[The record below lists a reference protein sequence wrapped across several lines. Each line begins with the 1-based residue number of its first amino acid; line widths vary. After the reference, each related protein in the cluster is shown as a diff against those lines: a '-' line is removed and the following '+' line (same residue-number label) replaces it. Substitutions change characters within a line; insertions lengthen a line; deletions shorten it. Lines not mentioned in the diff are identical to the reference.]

1 MPIKRIF
8 HDPIHKEIVFD
19 SKKPEELMILELIDS
34 IAFQRLRR
42 IKQLG
47 AASLLFH
54 GAESSRFTHSIGV
67 FCIAKKIY
75 NKLLENKSSF
85 CENKFVLYGAAL
97 LHDLGHGPL
106 SHTSEAIFAHNHE
119 EWSKNLVENYY
130 PINSILK
137 KYDNSLPRKI
147 AELFESK
154 QIFSKPLKTL
164 ISSEIDCD
172 RLDYLLRDSYN
183 TGTNYGLVDLERIIS
198 ALTFSPDGNIA
209 IKPKGV
215 IAIEHFLV
223 LRNLM
228 YRTIYNHRINEIST
242 WILEKIIYTI
252 KQNFQKKIWIDKSLY
267 KWIFSYEKVDF
278 DDFIRNDDITFYYH
292 LIRWK
297 DESFEPLSTLCK
309 MFIDRD
315 LLNASD
321 ISFLNNIE
329 RLKILAFARK
339 LCEKNNYDSEIFCGI
354 KERSFKGFES
364 NNALKIWDGTH
375 QNLLENSS
383 ALIKTLMKPEESAFI
398 IYPGLI
404 KNEIKNQILL
414 LKNNSCSKFNGNH
427 Y

>member
-1 MPIKRIF
+1 MSIKRIF

-19 SKKPEELMILELIDS
+19 SGKPEELMIMELIDT

-67 FCIAKKIY
+67 FCIARKIFQR
-75 NKLLENKSSF
+75 LIESQSSF
-85 CENKFVLYGAAL
+85 SENKFLLYGAAL

-106 SHTSEAIFAHNHE
+106 SHTSEAIFDHNHE
-119 EWSKNLVENYY
+119 QWSKKLVTNYS

-137 KYDNSLPRKI
+137 KYDQELPRKI
-147 AELFESK
+147 GELFESK
-154 QIFSKPLKTL
+154 KIFSKPLKTL

-183 TGTNYGLVDLERIIS
+183 TGTKYGLVDLERIIS
-198 ALTFSPDGNIA
+198 GLTFSPDGNIA

-215 IAIEHFLV
+215 MAIEHFLV

-242 WILEKIIYTI
+242 WILEKIISTI
-252 KQNFQKKIWIDKSLY
+252 KQNSDKKIWIDRSLH
-267 KWIFSYEKVDF
+267 KWIFSYAKIDF
-278 DDFIRNDDITFYYH
+278 DDFIKNDDVTFFYH

-315 LLNASD
+315 FLKASD
-321 ISFLNNIE
+321 ISFLSKLD
-329 RLKILAFARK
+329 RLEVLAYARK
-339 LCEKNNYDSEIFCGI
+339 LCEINNYDSEIFCGI
-354 KERSFKGFES
+354 KERSFRGFES
-364 NNALKIWDGTH
+364 NNALKIWDGTY
-375 QNLLENSS
+375 QNSLENSS
-383 ALIKTLMKPEESAFI
+383 GLIKTLMQSEESSFI
-398 IYPGLI
+398 IYPGNI
-404 KNEIKNQILL
+404 KNEIKNQISLMR
-414 LKNNSCSKFNGNH
+414 GNR
-427 Y
+427 

>member
-1 MPIKRIF
+1 MSIKRIF
-8 HDPIHKEIVFD
+8 NDPIHKEIVFD
-19 SKKPEELMILELIDS
+19 SGKPEEAMVMELIDT

-47 AASLLFH
+47 TASLLFH

-67 FCIAKKIY
+67 FCIARKIY
-75 NKLLENKSSF
+75 QRLIERKSSF
-85 CENKFVLYGAAL
+85 CENKFILYGAAL

-106 SHTSEAIFAHNHE
+106 SHTSEAIFDHNHE
-119 EWSKNLVENYY
+119 KWSQNLVKNYS

-137 KYDNSLPRKI
+137 NYGNELPRQI
-147 AELFESK
+147 GELFVSK

-183 TGTNYGLVDLERIIS
+183 TGTKYGLVDLERIIS
-198 ALTFSPDGNIA
+198 ALTFSPDGNIG

-223 LRNLM
+223 LRKLM
-228 YRTIYNHRINEIST
+228 YKTIYNHRINEIST
-242 WILEKIIYTI
+242 WILEKIIQTI
-252 KQNFQKKIWIDKSLY
+252 KQNFEKKIWLDKSLH
-267 KWIFSYEKVDF
+267 KWIFSSAKLDF
-278 DDFIRNDDITFYYH
+278 DDFIRIDDVSFFYH

-297 DESFEPLSTLCK
+297 DESFEPLSTLSK

-315 LLNASD
+315 LLKASD
-321 ISFLNNIE
+321 ISFLNKID

-364 NNALKIWDGTH
+364 NNALKIWDGTY
-375 QNLLENSS
+375 QTLLENSS
-383 ALIKTLMKPEESAFI
+383 ELIKTLMKSDESSLI
-398 IYPGLI
+398 IYPDVI
-404 KNEIKNQILL
+404 NNEIKNQISMFR
-414 LKNNSCSKFNGNH
+414 NRP
-427 Y
+427 

>member
-1 MPIKRIF
+1 MSIKRIF

-19 SKKPEELMILELIDS
+19 SGKPEELMIMELIDTN
-34 IAFQRLRR
+34 AFQRLRR

-67 FCIAKKIY
+67 FCIARKIY
-75 NKLLENKSSF
+75 QRLIESKTSF
-85 CENKFVLYGAAL
+85 YRNKFVLYGAAL

-106 SHTSEAIFAHNHE
+106 SHTSESIFDHNHE
-119 EWSKNLVENYY
+119 QWSQNLVENYF

-137 KYDNSLPRKI
+137 KYDNELPKKI
-147 AELFESK
+147 GEIFASK
-154 QIFSKPLKTL
+154 QLFSKPLKTL

-183 TGTNYGLVDLERIIS
+183 TGTKYGLVDLERIIS
-198 ALTFSPDGNIA
+198 VLTFSPDGNIA
-209 IKPKGV
+209 LKPKGI

-242 WILEKIIYTI
+242 WILEKIIFTI
-252 KQNFQKKIWIDKSLY
+252 KHNFDKKIWIDKSFY
-267 KWIFSYEKVDF
+267 KWIFSPKNINF
-278 DDFIRNDDITFYYH
+278 DDFINNDDITFYYH

-297 DESFEPLSTLCK
+297 DESYEPLSTLCK
-309 MFIDRD
+309 MFINRD
-315 LLNASD
+315 LLKASD
-321 ISFLNNIE
+321 ISCLSKID

-339 LCEKNNYDSEIFCGI
+339 LCETNNYDSEIFCGI

-364 NNALKIWDGTH
+364 NNALKIWDGTY
-375 QNLLENSS
+375 LSALEKSS
-383 ALIKTLMKPEESAFI
+383 ALIKTLMRSEESSFI
-398 IYPGLI
+398 IYPDMI
-404 KNEIKNQILL
+404 KNEIKNEISLI
-414 LKNNSCSKFNGNH
+414 KNNSKI
-427 Y
+427 

>member
-1 MPIKRIF
+1 MSIKRTF

-19 SKKPEELMILELIDS
+19 AGKPEELMIMELIDT

-47 AASLLFH
+47 AASLIFH

-67 FCIAKKIY
+67 FCIARKIY
-75 NKLLENKSSF
+75 KRLIEIKSSF

-106 SHTSEAIFAHNHE
+106 SHTSETIFEHNHE
-119 EWSKNLVENYY
+119 KWSQNLVRYY
-130 PINSILK
+130 HPINSILK
-137 KYDNSLPRKI
+137 KYDNELPTLI
-147 AELFESK
+147 GELFESK
-154 QIFSKPLKTL
+154 QLFSKPLKTL

-183 TGTNYGLVDLERIIS
+183 TGTKYGLVDLERIIS
-198 ALTFSPDGNIA
+198 GLTFSPGGNIA

-228 YRTIYNHRINEIST
+228 YRTIYNHKINEIST
-242 WILEKIIYTI
+242 WILEKIMSII
-252 KQNFQKKIWIDKSLY
+252 KNKYENKIWLDEPLH
-267 KWIFSYEKVDF
+267 KWIFSPENLDF
-278 DDFIRNDDITFYYH
+278 DDFIKNDDVTFYYH

-315 LLNASD
+315 FLKGSD
-321 ISFLNNIE
+321 ISFLSKVD
-329 RLKILAFARK
+329 RLEILAFARK
-339 LCEKNNYDSEIFCGI
+339 LCETNDYDPEIFCGI

-364 NNALKIWDGTH
+364 NKALKIWDGSY
-375 QNLLENSS
+375 LSSLENSS
-383 ALIKTLMKPEESAFI
+383 SLIKTLMKSEETAFI
-398 IYPGLI
+398 VYPGVI
-404 KNEIKNQILL
+404 KNDIKRKISF
-414 LKNNSCSKFNGNH
+414 LKNNS
-427 Y
+427 

>member
-1 MPIKRIF
+1 MSIKRIF

-19 SKKPEELMILELIDS
+19 SGKPEELMIMELIDT

-67 FCIAKKIY
+67 FCIARKIY
-75 NKLLENKSSF
+75 NRLIEIKSSF
-85 CENKFVLYGAAL
+85 RENKFVLYGAAL

-106 SHTSEAIFAHNHE
+106 SHTSEVIFDHNHE
-119 EWSKNLVENYY
+119 RWSQNLVKNYS

-137 KYDNSLPRKI
+137 KYDHELPKQI
-147 AELFESK
+147 WELFESK
-154 QIFSKPLKTL
+154 QLFAKPLKTL

-183 TGTNYGLVDLERIIS
+183 TGTKYGLVDLERIIS

-209 IKPKGV
+209 IKPKGI

-242 WILEKIIYTI
+242 WILEKIISTI
-252 KQNFQKKIWIDKSLY
+252 KSNFDPKIWIDRSLY
-267 KWIFSYEKVDF
+267 KLIFSPKNIDF
-278 DDFIRNDDITFYYH
+278 DDFIKNDDVTFYYH

-315 LLNASD
+315 LLKASD
-321 ISFLNNIE
+321 ISFLSKIN
-329 RLKILAFARK
+329 RLKILAFAKK

-354 KERSFKGFES
+354 KEKSFKGFES
-364 NNALKIWDGTH
+364 NNSLKIWDGTY
-375 QNLLENSS
+375 QNSLENSS
-383 ALIKTLMKPEESAFI
+383 ALIKILMESRESSLI
-398 IYPGLI
+398 IYPNAI
-404 KNEIKNQILL
+404 KSEIRNQISV
-414 LKNNSCSKFNGNH
+414 LKNNS
-427 Y
+427 

>member
-1 MPIKRIF
+1 MSIKRIF

-19 SKKPEELMILELIDS
+19 SGKPEELMVMELIDT
-34 IAFQRLRR
+34 IVFQRLRR

-47 AASLLFH
+47 PASLLFH

-67 FCIAKKIY
+67 FCIARKIY
-75 NKLLENKSSF
+75 HRLIESKSSF
-85 CENKFVLYGAAL
+85 CENKFALYGAAL

-106 SHTSEAIFAHNHE
+106 SHTSETIFDHNHE
-119 EWSKNLVENYY
+119 QWSQNLVKNYS

-137 KYDNSLPRKI
+137 NYDNELPTQI

-154 QIFSKPLKTL
+154 QLFSRPLKTL

-183 TGTNYGLVDLERIIS
+183 SGTKYGLVDLERIIS

-223 LRNLM
+223 LRNFM
-228 YRTIYNHRINEIST
+228 YRTIYNHKINEIST
-242 WILEKIIYTI
+242 WILEKIISKI
-252 KQNFQKKIWIDKSLY
+252 KDDFDNKIWLDKSLQ
-267 KWIFSYEKVDF
+267 KWIFSPEKVDF
-278 DDFIRNDDITFYYH
+278 DDFIRNDDVTFYYH

-315 LLNASD
+315 LLKASD
-321 ISFLNNIE
+321 ISFLNKID
-329 RLKILAFARK
+329 RLEILAFARK
-339 LCEKNNYDSEIFCGI
+339 LCEANNYDAEIFCGI
-354 KERSFKGFES
+354 KESSFKGFES
-364 NNALKIWDGTH
+364 SNALKIWDGSY
-375 QNLLENSS
+375 QSSLENKSS
-383 ALIKTLMKPEESAFI
+383 LIKTLMKSEESSFI
-398 IYPGLI
+398 IYPDII
-404 KNEIKNQILL
+404 KNKIKNQISIIR
-414 LKNNSCSKFNGNH
+414 NN

>member
-1 MPIKRIF
+1 MSNKRIF

-19 SKKPEELMILELIDS
+19 SAKPEELMIMELIDTVV
-34 IAFQRLRR
+34 FQRLRR

-47 AASLLFH
+47 PASLLFH

-67 FCIAKKIY
+67 FCIARKIY
-75 NKLLENKSSF
+75 ERLIESKSSF

-106 SHTSEAIFAHNHE
+106 SHTSETIFDHNHE
-119 EWSKNLVENYY
+119 KWSQKLVKNYS

-137 KYDNSLPRKI
+137 KFDNELPGQI
-147 AELFESK
+147 GELFESK
-154 QIFSKPLKTL
+154 SLFSKPLKTL

-183 TGTNYGLVDLERIIS
+183 TGTKYGLVDLERITS

-252 KQNFQKKIWIDKSLY
+252 RNNFEKKIWLDESLH
-267 KWIFSYEKVDF
+267 KWIFSPEKVDF
-278 DDFIRNDDITFYYH
+278 DDFIRNDDVTFYYH

-309 MFIDRD
+309 MFINRD
-315 LLNASD
+315 LLKASN
-321 ISFLNNIE
+321 ISFLSKLD
-329 RLKILAFARK
+329 RVKILAITRK
-339 LCEKNNYDSEIFCGI
+339 LCEANNYDSEIFCGI
-354 KERSFKGFES
+354 KEKSFKGFES
-364 NNALKIWDGTH
+364 NNALKIWDGTY
-375 QNLLENSS
+375 QSSLENSS
-383 ALIKTLMKPEESAFI
+383 ALIKTLMESKESSFI
-398 IYPGLI
+398 IYPSII
-404 KNEIKNQILL
+404 KHEINNQISL
-414 LKNNSCSKFNGNH
+414 LKNNS
-427 Y
+427 

>member
-1 MPIKRIF
+1 MSIKKIF
-8 HDPIHKEIVFD
+8 HDPIHNEIIFD
-19 SKKPEELMILELIDS
+19 SGKPEELMILELIDT

-67 FCIAKKIY
+67 FFIARKIY
-75 NKLLENKSSF
+75 QRLIESKSSF
-85 CENKFVLYGAAL
+85 CDNKFVLYGAAL

-106 SHTSEAIFAHNHE
+106 SHTSEAIFDHNHE
-119 EWSKNLVENYY
+119 QWSQKLVQNYS

-137 KYDNSLPRKI
+137 KYDNELPRQI
-147 AELFESK
+147 GELFESK
-154 QIFSKPLKTL
+154 QLFSNPLKTL

-183 TGTNYGLVDLERIIS
+183 TGTKYGLVDLERIIS

-228 YRTIYNHRINEIST
+228 YRTIYNHKINEIST
-242 WILEKIIYTI
+242 WILEKIIYTL
-252 KQNFQKKIWIDKSLY
+252 KNNFEKKIWIDKSLY
-267 KWIFSYEKVDF
+267 KWIFSPEKIDF
-278 DDFIRNDDITFYYH
+278 NDFIKNDDVTFYYH

-315 LLNASD
+315 FLKGSD
-321 ISFLNNIE
+321 ISFLSKID
-329 RLKILAFARK
+329 RLSVLAFARK
-339 LCEKNNYDSEIFCGI
+339 LCEKNNFDSEIFCGI

-364 NNALKIWDGTH
+364 NNALKIWDGSY
-375 QNLLENSS
+375 QSLLENNSS
-383 ALIKTLMKPEESAFI
+383 LIKTLMKSEESSFI
-398 IYPGLI
+398 VYPCVI
-404 KNEIKNQILL
+404 KNEIKNKISLI
-414 LKNNSCSKFNGNH
+414 KNNS
-427 Y
+427 

>member
-1 MPIKRIF
+1 MTIKRIF

-19 SKKPEELMILELIDS
+19 SGKPEESMIMELIDT

-47 AASLLFH
+47 AASLVFH

-67 FCIAKKIY
+67 FCIARKIY
-75 NKLLENKSSF
+75 QRLIEIKSSF
-85 CENKFVLYGAAL
+85 YENKFVLYGAAL

-106 SHTSEAIFAHNHE
+106 SHTSEVIFDHNHE
-119 EWSKNLVENYY
+119 EWSQNLVQNYS

-137 KYDNSLPRKI
+137 KYDNELPKQI

-183 TGTNYGLVDLERIIS
+183 TGTKYGLVDLERIIS

-242 WILEKIIYTI
+242 WILEKIIFTI
-252 KQNFQKKIWIDKSLY
+252 KHNFEKKS
-267 KWIFSYEKVDF
+267 
-278 DDFIRNDDITFYYH
+278 
-292 LIRWK
+292 
-297 DESFEPLSTLCK
+297 
-309 MFIDRD
+309 
-315 LLNASD
+315 
-321 ISFLNNIE
+321 
-329 RLKILAFARK
+329 
-339 LCEKNNYDSEIFCGI
+339 G
-354 KERSFKGFES
+354 
-364 NNALKIWDGTH
+364 
-375 QNLLENSS
+375 
-383 ALIKTLMKPEESAFI
+383 
-398 IYPGLI
+398 
-404 KNEIKNQILL
+404 
-414 LKNNSCSKFNGNH
+414 
-427 Y
+427 

>member
-1 MPIKRIF
+1 MSKRIF

-19 SKKPEELMILELIDS
+19 SGKPEELMIMELIDT

-47 AASLLFH
+47 PASLLFH

-67 FCIAKKIY
+67 FYIARKIY
-75 NKLLENKSSF
+75 QRLIENKSSF
-85 CENKFVLYGAAL
+85 RENKFVLYGAAL

-106 SHTSEAIFAHNHE
+106 SHTSESIFDHNHE
-119 EWSKNLVENYY
+119 EWSQNLVRNYS
-130 PINSILK
+130 PINTILK
-137 KYDNSLPRKI
+137 KYDLELPRQI
-147 AELFESK
+147 GELFESK
-154 QIFSKPLKTL
+154 QLFSQPLKTL

-183 TGTNYGLVDLERIIS
+183 TGTKYGLVDLERIIS
-198 ALTFSPDGNIA
+198 GLTFAPDGNIA

-242 WILEKIIYTI
+242 WILQKIISTI
-252 KQNFQKKIWIDKSLY
+252 KQNFEKKIWIDKSLY
-267 KWIFSYEKVDF
+267 QWIFSPNKLDF
-278 DDFIRNDDITFYYH
+278 DDFIKNDDITFYYH

-297 DESFEPLSTLCK
+297 DESLEPLSTLCK
-309 MFIDRD
+309 MFIDRN
-315 LLNASD
+315 LLKASD
-321 ISFLNNIE
+321 ISFLNKID

-354 KERSFKGFES
+354 KDRSFRGFES
-364 NNALKIWDGTH
+364 NNALKIWDGTY
-375 QNLLENSS
+375 QSSLENSS
-383 ALIKTLMKPEESAFI
+383 GLIKTLMKSEETSLI
-398 IYPGLI
+398 IYPSVI
-404 KNEIKNQILL
+404 KNEIINQISSI
-414 LKNNSCSKFNGNH
+414 KNNPQF
-427 Y
+427 

>member
-1 MPIKRIF
+1 MGIKRIF
-8 HDPIHKEIVFD
+8 HDPIHKEIVFN
-19 SKKPEELMILELIDS
+19 SEKPEELMIMELIDT

-54 GAESSRFTHSIGV
+54 GAEASRFTHSIGV
-67 FCIAKKIY
+67 FCIARKIY
-75 NKLLENKSSF
+75 KRLIENKSSF

-106 SHTSEAIFAHNHE
+106 SHTSEAIFDHNHE
-119 EWSKNLVENYY
+119 EWSQNLVKNYS

-137 KYDNSLPRKI
+137 KYDTELPKQI
-147 AELFESK
+147 WELYESK
-154 QIFSKPLKTL
+154 QLFSKPLKTL

-183 TGTNYGLVDLERIIS
+183 TGTKYGLVDLERIIS
-198 ALTFSPDGNIA
+198 GLTFAPDGNIA

-223 LRNLM
+223 LRNIM

-242 WILEKIIYTI
+242 WILEKIIFTI
-252 KQNFQKKIWIDKSLY
+252 KHYSEREIWIDKSLY
-267 KWIFSYEKVDF
+267 KWIFSPKEVDF
-278 DDFIRNDDITFYYH
+278 DDFIRNDDVTFYYH

-315 LLNASD
+315 LLKASN
-321 ISFLNNIE
+321 ISFLNKID
-329 RLKILAFARK
+329 RLKILAFARNI
-339 LCEKNNYDSEIFCGI
+339 CEKNNYDSEIFCGI
-354 KERSFKGFES
+354 KERSFKGFKS
-364 NNALKIWDGTH
+364 NNALKIWDGTY
-375 QNLLENSS
+375 QNSLENSS
-383 ALIKTLMKPEESAFI
+383 HLIKTLMKSEESSFI
-398 IYPGLI
+398 IYPSMI
-404 KNEIKNQILL
+404 KDEIKNQISLIR
-414 LKNNSCSKFNGNH
+414 NNSYF
-427 Y
+427 

>member
-1 MPIKRIF
+1 MGTKRIF

-19 SKKPEELMILELIDS
+19 SAKPEELMVMELIDTV
-34 IAFQRLRR
+34 AFQRLRR

-47 AASLLFH
+47 PASLLFH
-54 GAESSRFTHSIGV
+54 GAESSRFTHSVGV
-67 FCIAKKIY
+67 FCIARKIF
-75 NKLLENKSSF
+75 NKLIENQSSF
-85 CENKFVLYGAAL
+85 SENKFILYGAAL

-106 SHTSEAIFAHNHE
+106 SHTSEAIFEHDHE
-119 EWSKNLVENYY
+119 QWSQNLVKNYS

-137 KYDNSLPRKI
+137 KYDHELPRQI
-147 AELFESK
+147 GELFKSK
-154 QIFSKPLKTL
+154 QLFSKPLKTL

-183 TGTNYGLVDLERIIS
+183 TGTKYGLVDLERILS

-242 WILEKIIYTI
+242 WILEKIIFKI
-252 KQNFQKKIWIDKSLY
+252 KNNYEQKIWLDKSLY
-267 KWIFSYEKVDF
+267 KWIFSPEKVDF
-278 DDFIRNDDITFYYH
+278 EDFIRNDDVTFYYH

-315 LLNASD
+315 LLKASD
-321 ISFLNNIE
+321 ISFLSKIQ
-329 RLKILAFARK
+329 RLEILAFARK
-339 LCEKNNYDSEIFCGI
+339 LCEANNYDPEIFCGI

-364 NNALKIWDGTH
+364 NNALKIWDGTY
-375 QNLLENSS
+375 QKSLENSS
-383 ALIKTLMKPEESAFI
+383 ALIKTLMKSEESAFI

-404 KNEIKNQILL
+404 KNEIKNQITLL
-414 LKNNSCSKFNGNH
+414 MNNS
-427 Y
+427 

>member
-1 MPIKRIF
+1 MSIKRIF

-19 SKKPEELMILELIDS
+19 SGKPEELMIMELIDT

-47 AASLLFH
+47 AASLVFH

-67 FCIAKKIY
+67 FCIARKIY
-75 NKLLENKSSF
+75 QRLIEIKSSF
-85 CENKFVLYGAAL
+85 YENKFVLYGAAL

-106 SHTSEAIFAHNHE
+106 SHTSEVIFDHNHE
-119 EWSKNLVENYY
+119 QWSQNLVKNYS

-137 KYDNSLPRKI
+137 KYDNELPKQI
-147 AELFESK
+147 CELFESK
-154 QIFSKPLKTL
+154 QLFSNPLKTL

-183 TGTNYGLVDLERIIS
+183 TGTKYGLVDLERIIS
-198 ALTFSPDGNIA
+198 GLTFSPDGNIA
-209 IKPKGV
+209 IKPKGI

-228 YRTIYNHRINEIST
+228 YRTIYNHKINEIST
-242 WILEKIIYTI
+242 WILEKIISTI
-252 KQNFQKKIWIDKSLY
+252 KDNFEKKIWIDNSLH
-267 KWIFSYEKVDF
+267 KWIFSSKNLDF
-278 DDFIRNDDITFYYH
+278 DDFIKNDDITFYYH

-297 DESFEPLSTLCK
+297 DESFEPLSKLCK

-315 LLNASD
+315 LLRASD
-321 ISFLNNIE
+321 ISFLNKVD
-329 RLKILAFARK
+329 RLKILAFAKK

-364 NNALKIWDGTH
+364 NNAFKIWDGTY
-375 QNLLENSS
+375 QNSLESS
-383 ALIKTLMKPEESAFI
+383 SELIKTLLKSREISLI
-398 IYPGLI
+398 IYPNLI
-404 KNEIKNQILL
+404 KSEITTQISV
-414 LKNNSCSKFNGNH
+414 LKNNS
-427 Y
+427 

>member
-1 MPIKRIF
+1 MSIKRIF

-19 SKKPEELMILELIDS
+19 SAKPEELMIMELIDT

-67 FCIAKKIY
+67 FCIARKICQR
-75 NKLLENKSSF
+75 LIENKSSF
-85 CENKFVLYGAAL
+85 CENKLILYGAAL

-106 SHTSEAIFAHNHE
+106 SHTSETIFDHNHE
-119 EWSKNLVENYY
+119 EWSQNLVKNYY

-137 KYDNSLPRKI
+137 KYDNELPKKI
-147 AELFESK
+147 GELFESK

-183 TGTNYGLVDLERIIS
+183 TGTKYGLIDLERIIS

-242 WILEKIIYTI
+242 WILEKIISTI
-252 KQNFQKKIWIDKSLY
+252 KNNFEKKIWLDKSLH
-267 KWIFSYEKVDF
+267 KWIFSPKKVDF
-278 DDFIRNDDITFYYH
+278 DDFIRNDDVTFYYH

-309 MFIDRD
+309 IFIDRD
-315 LLNASD
+315 LLKASD
-321 ISFLNNIE
+321 ISFFNKID
-329 RLKILAFARK
+329 RLKILAFARN
-339 LCEKNNYDSEIFCGI
+339 LCEKNDYDSEIFCGI

-364 NNALKIWDGTH
+364 NNALKIWDGSY
-375 QNLLENSS
+375 QNSLEKSS
-383 ALIKTLMKPEESAFI
+383 ALIKTLMKPEESSFI

-404 KNEIKNQILL
+404 KNEIKNQISLIR
-414 LKNNSCSKFNGNH
+414 NNSQV
-427 Y
+427 

>member
-1 MPIKRIF
+1 MSIKRIF

-19 SKKPEELMILELIDS
+19 SGKPEELMIMELIDT

-67 FCIAKKIY
+67 FCIARKIFHR
-75 NKLLENKSSF
+75 LIEIKSSF
-85 CENKFVLYGAAL
+85 SKNKFILYGAAL

-106 SHTSEAIFAHNHE
+106 SHTSEAIFEHNHE
-119 EWSKNLVENYY
+119 QWSQNLVENYS

-137 KYDNSLPRKI
+137 KYDNELPRQI
-147 AELFESK
+147 GELFQSK
-154 QIFSKPLKTL
+154 QLFLQPLKTL

-183 TGTNYGLVDLERIIS
+183 TGTKYGLVDLERIIS

-215 IAIEHFLV
+215 IAIEHFLA

-228 YRTIYNHRINEIST
+228 YRTIYNHKINEIST
-242 WILEKIIYTI
+242 WILEKIIFKI
-252 KQNFQKKIWIDKSLY
+252 KDNFEKKIWLDQSLY
-267 KWIFSYEKVDF
+267 KWIFSPENVDF
-278 DDFIRNDDITFYYH
+278 EDFIRNDDVTFYYH

-315 LLNASD
+315 LLKASD
-321 ISFLNNIE
+321 ISFLNKID
-329 RLKILAFARK
+329 RLEILAFARK
-339 LCEKNNYDSEIFCGI
+339 LCEANNYDAEIFCGI
-354 KERSFKGFES
+354 KERSFKGFVS
-364 NNALKIWDGTH
+364 SNALKIWDDNY
-375 QNLLENSS
+375 QSSLENSS
-383 ALIKTLMKPEESAFI
+383 ALIKTLMKSEESSFI
-398 IYPGLI
+398 IYPNMI
-404 KNEIKNQILL
+404 KNEIKNEIS
-414 LKNNSCSKFNGNH
+414 LKRNK

>member
-1 MPIKRIF
+1 MSIKRIF

-19 SKKPEELMILELIDS
+19 SGKPEELMIMELIDT

-47 AASLLFH
+47 AASLVFH

-67 FCIAKKIY
+67 FCIARKIY
-75 NKLLENKSSF
+75 QRLIEIKSSF
-85 CENKFVLYGAAL
+85 YENRFVLYGAAL

-106 SHTSEAIFAHNHE
+106 SHTSEVIFDHNHE
-119 EWSKNLVENYY
+119 KWSQNLVKNYS

-137 KYDNSLPRKI
+137 KYDNELPKQI
-147 AELFESK
+147 CELFESK
-154 QIFSKPLKTL
+154 QLFSNPLKTL

-183 TGTNYGLVDLERIIS
+183 TGTKYGLVDLERIIS
-198 ALTFSPDGNIA
+198 GLTFSPDGNIA
-209 IKPKGV
+209 IKPKGI

-242 WILEKIIYTI
+242 WILEKIIFTI
-252 KQNFQKKIWIDKSLY
+252 KDNFEKKIWIDNSLH
-267 KWIFSYEKVDF
+267 KLIFSSQNLDF
-278 DDFIRNDDITFYYH
+278 DDFIKNDDITFYYH
-292 LIRWK
+292 LIKWK
-297 DESFEPLSTLCK
+297 DESFEPLSKLCK

-315 LLNASD
+315 LLRASD
-321 ISFLNNIE
+321 ISFLNKVD
-329 RLKILAFARK
+329 RLNILAFAKK

-364 NNALKIWDGTH
+364 NNAFKIWDGTY
-375 QNLLENSS
+375 QNSLECSS
-383 ALIKTLMKPEESAFI
+383 ELIKTLVKSREISLI
-398 IYPGLI
+398 IYPNLI
-404 KNEIKNQILL
+404 KSEITNQISV
-414 LKNNSCSKFNGNH
+414 LKNNS
-427 Y
+427 

>member
-1 MPIKRIF
+1 MSINRIF

-19 SKKPEELMILELIDS
+19 AEKPEELMIMELVDT

-67 FCIAKKIY
+67 FCIARKISQR
-75 NKLLENKSSF
+75 LIEIKSSF

-106 SHTSEAIFAHNHE
+106 SHTSEVIFDHNHE
-119 EWSKNLVENYY
+119 KWSQNLVKNYS

-137 KYDNSLPRKI
+137 KYDNELPRQI
-147 AELFESK
+147 GELFESK

-183 TGTNYGLVDLERIIS
+183 TGTKYGLVDLERIIS

-242 WILEKIIYTI
+242 WILEKIISTI
-252 KQNFQKKIWIDKSLY
+252 KNNSEKKIWIDSSLY
-267 KWIFSYEKVDF
+267 KWIFSVNNIDF
-278 DDFIRNDDITFYYH
+278 DDFIKNDDITFFYH

-315 LLNASD
+315 LLKASD
-321 ISFLNNIE
+321 ISFFSMID
-329 RLKILAFARK
+329 RIKILAFARK
-339 LCEKNNYDSEIFCGI
+339 LCEENNYDSEIFCGI

-364 NNALKIWDGTH
+364 NNALKIWDGTY
-375 QNLLENSS
+375 QNSLENSS
-383 ALIKTLMKPEESAFI
+383 ELIKTLSKSVESALI
-398 IYPGLI
+398 IYPKEIKSKITAQIEAI
-404 KNEIKNQILL
+404 KN
-414 LKNNSCSKFNGNH
+414 S
-427 Y
+427 